1 MCVLERDLLE
11 CTVITSYKFSEEHV
25 TKEDNIKGVYI
36 KNTACP
42 TKLVTYTGQ
51 LKEMPV
57 YDCMVMP

>member
-36 KNTACP
+36 KKHCLP
-42 TKLVTYTGQ
+42 YKTGH
-51 LKEMPV
+51 LHRPV
-57 YDCMVMP
+57 QGNAGL